1 MIAKTF
7 VWKKDTM
14 VLRKM
19 DAAKIPSYALQCLTG
34 KVDNNNDNYEELM
47 MMGAVGL
54 ISKLRNSI

>member
-19 DAAKIPSYALQCLTG
+19 DAAKIPSY
-34 KVDNNNDNYEELM
+34 EELM

-54 ISKLRNSI
+54 ILKEILFDIEGDAFYIDKNLRKHF